1 MISRIGIWSFIE
13 LRTGTMKW
21 VTLIA
26 AISIHLC
33 ECLFYLYLFFAL
45 VLPFCVTIMSKI
57 KSNNRNPRSAS
68 GPATG
73 HYTQVIIVLE
83 PFLWCCLGRNWKAFW
98 LRFKLSNY
106 DNSLQVVWAETD
118 KLGCANV
125 YFNVRQNSFFL
136 VTFQSKYSWCSKLY
150 SKNVETTT
158 FAQEASQP
166 SFPYTNL
173 VVCNY
178 AVAGNLIS
186 GSMYSQVVKLT
197 FSITLLR
204 CSIRPPKPYSASSSL
219 SGNCLLL
226 MPLLYNLR
234 GLLVSSCMNC
244 PRRWLFLLLN

>member
-1 MISRIGIWSFIE
+1 
-13 LRTGTMKW
+13 MKW

-33 ECLFYLYLFFAL
+33 ECLFYLYLFSAL

-73 HYTQVIIVLE
+73 HYTQVIIVLG
-83 PFLWCCLGRNWKAFW
+83 PFLWCCWVQNWKALR

-197 FSITLLR
+197 FSITLLKWQQTTVHNPPYQGPA
-204 CSIRPPKPYSASSSL
+204 CSSCPSSTTCVDSL
-219 SGNCLLL
+219 CQAAWIVLFVD
-226 MPLLYNLR
+226 YFCFLR
-234 GLLVSSCMNC
+234 GN
-244 PRRWLFLLLN
+244 

>member
-1 MISRIGIWSFIE
+1 M
-13 LRTGTMKW
+13 
-21 VTLIA
+21 
-26 AISIHLC
+26 
-33 ECLFYLYLFFAL
+33 
-45 VLPFCVTIMSKI
+45 
-57 KSNNRNPRSAS
+57 
-68 GPATG
+68 
-73 HYTQVIIVLE
+73 
-83 PFLWCCLGRNWKAFW
+83 
-98 LRFKLSNY
+98 
-106 DNSLQVVWAETD
+106 VWAETD

-186 GSMYSQVVKLT
+186 GSMYSQVVKLNH
-197 FSITLLR
+197 SPNLR
-204 CSIRPPKPYSASSSL
+204 CLINQLIIMPPKPYNSPSSSL

-226 MPLLYNLR
+226 VPLLYNLR

-244 PRRWLFLLLN
+244 PLRWLFLLFTRELNALAVRSYIRRNFLDISIHDRASHIDYKFSEHQTNDERENI

>member
-1 MISRIGIWSFIE
+1 M
-13 LRTGTMKW
+13 
-21 VTLIA
+21 
-26 AISIHLC
+26 
-33 ECLFYLYLFFAL
+33 
-45 VLPFCVTIMSKI
+45 
-57 KSNNRNPRSAS
+57 
-68 GPATG
+68 
-73 HYTQVIIVLE
+73 
-83 PFLWCCLGRNWKAFW
+83 
-98 LRFKLSNY
+98 
-106 DNSLQVVWAETD
+106 VWAETD

-136 VTFQSKYSWCSKLY
+136 VTFQSKYFWCSKLY

-197 FSITLLR
+197 FSITLLK
-204 CSIRPPKPYSASSSL
+204 CLIRPPKHFNSASLSL

-226 MPLLYNLR
+226 MPLLHNLC

-244 PRRWLFLLLN
+244 PLCWLFLLFTSKLNALAVRSYILRNFLDISIHDRASHIDYKLIPLYEKDK